1 MSFPTLFGW
10 TDDNSDMY
18 VSGTHDPAEAK
29 EVFLNLYRD
38 EYEPDEVDF
47 TEARKTWWD
56 PEVFILGDE
65 WIAPEYIS
73 DTPVEGWI
81 PVLTEAN

>member
-1 MSFPTLFGW
+1 MSLPSLFGW

-18 VSGTHDPAEAK
+18 VSGTHDPVEAK
-29 EVFLNLYRD
+29 EVFLGLYSD
-38 EYEPDEVDF
+38 CYEPDEVDF

-73 DTPVEGWI
+73 DTPVDKWI
-81 PVLTEAN
+81 PVLIETN